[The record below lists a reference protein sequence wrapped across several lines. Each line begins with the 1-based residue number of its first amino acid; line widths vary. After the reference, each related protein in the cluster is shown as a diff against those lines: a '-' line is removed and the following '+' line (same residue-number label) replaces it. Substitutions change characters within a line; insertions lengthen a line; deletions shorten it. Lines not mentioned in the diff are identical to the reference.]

1 MAQDSLIPLS
11 ERTKEEQRRIQQM
24 GGRASGKARRRIKDL
39 KEAILAAL
47 AMEIPNKSGV
57 TMTGAEGIARAV
69 LKKALNGDPKSVQ
82 QILDLLYGRRQ
93 EVDVKGNVVTS
104 LPDLHIE
111 FLPGKESA
119 NDGAETE

>member
-1 MAQDSLIPLS
+1 
-11 ERTKEEQRRIQQM
+11 M